1 MALAAALL
9 FLHLTAACLYASAT
23 ESVQRDSV
31 KVVWTEVE
39 GVNIPLPPMEHPRLY
54 VRTSDIP
61 ALREK
66 MKSPQGRK
74 ILNKLRE
81 ASLPRTEEEE
91 ASVKLKDFRYYFQMR
106 GVTSQVQLQALDYL
120 VDGDRNKARR
130 AITSMLDTLKRVN
143 FDTGND
149 RTRASGVMIMV
160 GSMVYDWCY
169 DQMTPEERQAY
180 VSEFLR
186 DAGDVC
192 RRILSRPLPPERVLH
207 QAFSRGASADDAAA
221 LDGFRPQTEDS

>member
-1 MALAAALL
+1 MRKYLLAIAAALM
-9 FLHLTAACLYASAT
+9 FLPVLAK

-31 KVVWTEVE
+31 KAVWTEVE
-39 GVNIPLPPMEHPRLY
+39 GVNIPIPPMEHPRLY

-120 VDGDRNKARR
+120 VDGDRNKAR
-130 AITSMLDTLKRVN
+130 
-143 FDTGND
+143 
-149 RTRASGVMIMV
+149 
-160 GSMVYDWCY
+160 
-169 DQMTPEERQAY
+169 
-180 VSEFLR
+180 
-186 DAGDVC
+186 
-192 RRILSRPLPPERVLH
+192 
-207 QAFSRGASADDAAA
+207 
-221 LDGFRPQTEDS
+221 